1 MMDFIQMAPK
11 NIPDE
16 SPKSKYERAPVSEL
30 LLDPINPRLGEY
42 GIKQGATQ
50 ADLLKVLW
58 EKMAVEEL
66 AMSIA
71 YNGYFEHEPLLV
83 ETNAKGGLVVIE
95 GNRRLAAVKLLLDE
109 GARKSLK
116 ATDLPKIDQTRRTE
130 ISELPI
136 IRTTRKDVWRY
147 LGFKH
152 VNGPSTWGSYAKAQY
167 VALVHNSYGVPLEEI
182 AKQIGDYNCTV
193 LRMYRGLMIIEQAER
208 SKVFD
213 RNNIEKNDFYFNYI
227 YTGIDYPGIRKYLG
241 IDGDKLASKN
251 PVPPKKIKNLGMLC
265 EWLYGNETLSKPS
278 LIKSQNPDLKKL
290 DEILLSEKGVQA
302 LSDGL
307 PLAVAHDIS
316 LGDERIFRQALQ
328 QAKQALQKA
337 HATLTT
343 GYSVSDG
350 ESLAMATD
358 IEHLASDLVSGIME
372 KRKKRKQKARSSD

>member
-1 MMDFIQMAPK
+1 MAETK
-11 NIPDE
+11 GNQVQ
-16 SPKSKYERAPVSEL
+16 SPEPKYERASVSKL

-42 GIKQGATQ
+42 GIKENATQ
-50 ADLLKVLW
+50 MDLLKVLW

-83 ETNAKGGLVVIE
+83 EENAKGQLVVIE
-95 GNRRLAAVKLLLDE
+95 GNRRLAAAKLLLNED
-109 GARKSLK
+109 ARRVLK
-116 ATDLPKIDQTRRTE
+116 ATDLPKINAERRSE

-136 IRTTRKDVWRY
+136 IRTTREDVWRY

-167 VALVHNSYGVPLEEI
+167 VALVHNSYGVSLEEI
-182 AKQIGDYNCTV
+182 AKQIGDYNWTV
-193 LRMYRGLMIIEQAER
+193 LRMYRGLMVIEQAER
-208 SKVFD
+208 TRVFD
-213 RNNIEKNDFYFNYI
+213 RNNIAKNDFYFNYI
-227 YTGIDYPGIRKYLG
+227 YTGIDYPGIRKFLG

-251 PVPPKKIKNLGMLC
+251 PVPKGKIKNLKLLC

-307 PLAVAHDIS
+307 PLSVAHDIS
-316 LGDERIFRQALQ
+316 LGDERIFRQSLQ

-343 GYSVSDG
+343 GYSASDG

-358 IEHLASDLVSGIME
+358 IEHLAADLVFGIME
-372 KRKKRKQKARSSD
+372 KRKKRTKRPTS